1 MYRKKY
7 KCIKRPVV
15 CAVITVM
22 AVCMLYGCGKEKKI
36 SYGKEPG
43 VATGTVDFSKDKPEI
58 NIDNIISPI
67 GADIDYTSMLD
78 LSKGEE
84 DYSVQVNASGVKYD
98 KPGTYNVEYKF
109 KYGDDTY
116 TDNVKVTITDDEDVS
131 IGAVNQDQIIS
142 SDPGVPNE
150 INPDNSGGSQPG
162 GAEQNPGSQPE
173 QNPGGQPGQNDQ
185 PEQGTT
191 RRELITDPANQLWQD
206 SDIPNAVIELLSG
219 DVVTISCSTSKYIV
233 ATRTEKSDIKRN
245 GRLYEVK
252 KLVVEFNTGATQV
265 LETVETLV
273 PEKKR

>member
-1 MYRKKY
+1 MYIKKY

-43 VATGTVDFSKDKPEI
+43 VATGTLDFSKDKPEI

-150 INPDNSGGSQPG
+150 INPGNSGGSQPG

-173 QNPGGQPGQNDQ
+173 QNPGDQPGQNGQ

-191 RRELITDPANQLWQD
+191 RRELITDPDNQLWQD

-233 ATRTEKSDIKRN
+233 ATRTEKNDIKRN

>member
-1 MYRKKY
+1 MKKEKSKHGRKSF
-7 KCIKRPVV
+7 I
-15 CAVITVM
+15 CAAMTVM
-22 AVCMLYGCGKEKKI
+22 AVCMLYGCGNERKI

-43 VATGTVDFSKDKPEI
+43 VATGNVDFSKEKPEI

-67 GADIDYTSMLD
+67 GTDIDYTSMLD

-109 KYGDDTY
+109 KYGDSTY
-116 TDNVKVTITDDEDVS
+116 TDNIKVTITDDENVTV
-131 IGAVNQDQIIS
+131 GAINQDQIIS
-142 SDPGVPNE
+142 SEPGVPNE
-150 INPDNSGGSQPG
+150 IIPGNSGGSQTG
-162 GAEQNPGSQPE
+162 ETGE
-173 QNPGGQPGQNDQ
+173 QPGQSGGQEPGDQ

-191 RRELITDPANQLWQD
+191 KRELITNPDNQLWQD

-233 ATRTEKSDIKRN
+233 STQTIKEDIKRN

-252 KLVVEFNTGATQV
+252 KLVVKFNTGATQV

-273 PEKKR
+273 TEKKR

>member
-1 MYRKKY
+1 MKKDKLKY
-7 KCIKRPVV
+7 GRRPLI
-15 CAVITVM
+15 CAAATIM
-22 AVCMLYGCGKEKKI
+22 AVCMMYGCGKEKKI

-67 GADIDYTSMLD
+67 GTDIDYTSMLD
-78 LSKGEE
+78 FAKGDE

-109 KYGDDTY
+109 KYGDSTY
-116 TDNVKVTITDDEDVS
+116 TDNVKVTITDDENITV
-131 IGAVNQDQIIS
+131 GAVNQDQIIS
-142 SDPGVPNE
+142 SQPGVPSE
-150 INPDNSGGSQPG
+150 ISPGNSGNGQPG
-162 GAEQNPGSQPE
+162 ETG
-173 QNPGGQPGQNDQ
+173 QNPGGQPGQSGEQEPGGIQ

-191 RRELITDPANQLWQD
+191 RRELITDPDNQLWQD

-233 ATRTEKSDIKRN
+233 ATRTDKNNIMRN
-245 GRLYEVK
+245 GQLYERK